1 MRHLQHPFDTFSYPC
16 LEASCCP
23 ACAHSNPTEKT
34 AFQAH
39 HTDRTT
45 WEMGDLPSYKL
56 YCKSISHSTFSTP
69 PPQFGFLLSPAL
81 PCFLLAYS
89 YALNPAPPS
98 ILTMS
103 RFLPLFQK
111 KKKIIVQTLLCKAS
125 DKDNLCPNTSMCS
138 RVFALVLCRLQAK
151 GNLPLVSIKPLEPL
165 ANSKEQHCQQ
175 QRPSRLHRDFSWTYS
190 IHAARG
196 QAGQVLDSSW
206 G

>member
-1 MRHLQHPFDTFSYPC
+1 MTHLQHPFDTFSYPC
-16 LEASCCP
+16 LEASCGP
-23 ACAHSNPTEKT
+23 PCAHSNPTEKT

-56 YCKSISHSTFSTP
+56 YCKSISHSTFSP
-69 PPQFGFLLSPAL
+69 PPYLIF
-81 PCFLLAYS
+81 CFPLLLAGLWLCTKSCISFYS
-89 YALNPAPPS
+89 YNVLIPPIVS
-98 ILTMS
+98 
-103 RFLPLFQK
+103 K
-111 KKKIIVQTLLCKAS
+111 KKKIIVQTLPCKAS

-138 RVFALVLCRLQAK
+138 RVFALALCRLQAK
-151 GNLPLVSIKPLEPL
+151 GNLPLGSIKPLEPL

-175 QRPSRLHRDFSWTYS
+175 QRPSQLHRDFSWTYS